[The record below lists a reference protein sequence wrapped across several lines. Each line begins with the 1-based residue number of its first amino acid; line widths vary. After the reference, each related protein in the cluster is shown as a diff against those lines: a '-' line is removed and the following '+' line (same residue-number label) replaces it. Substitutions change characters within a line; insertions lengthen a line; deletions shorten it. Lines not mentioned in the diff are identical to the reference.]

1 MATKGKLQRYSSILM
16 AGLRLTDL
24 AAIGFSGWISYWLR
38 YGETPDERT
47 LYGLIMAVLLTIVIF
62 PNFKLYEMWRGREVA
77 AELRSLLLAW
87 LSVLAGL
94 MLIALLTKTTG
105 YYSRIWIITWVLSG
119 FIALTVFR
127 LGLRY
132 SQRWLRAQGFNIR
145 TLVIVGTGE
154 LAQYTANRVLQ
165 CHTAGFRLIG
175 FLDDNAVPMPEL
187 IKLRPMVGDIDE
199 LADYVRD
206 HEVDEV
212 WIALPWGDRE
222 KIIRVLSN
230 LANSTANIR
239 IVPDL
244 FSYQLFTSSLMT
256 IMDVP
261 VLNLSHSS
269 IVGINSLLKEILD
282 RVLAVFIMVILFPLM
297 VAIALSVKLSSPGP
311 VLFRQQRYGID
322 GRKIEIWKFRTM
334 KIHAEEARYTQ
345 ATRNDPRVT
354 RLGAFLRRTSLDEL
368 PQFINVLQGRLSI
381 VGPRPH
387 PVPMDEQYR
396 DVIGSYMLRYK
407 VKPGITGLA
416 QVNGYRGQTDTQDK
430 IERRLK
436 CDLEYIEH
444 WSLWLDIKI
453 ILLTAVKGFYSKNAY

>member
-1 MATKGKLQRYSSILM
+1 M

-24 AAIGFSGWISYWLR
+24 AAIGFSGWSSYWFR
-38 YGETPDERT
+38 YGEAPDERT
-47 LYGLIMAVLLTIVIF
+47 LYGLIMAVLLAMVIF
-62 PNFKLYEMWRGREVA
+62 PNFKLYEMWRGREVT

-94 MLIALLTKTTG
+94 MLIALFTKTTSH
-105 YYSRIWIITWVLSG
+105 YSRIWMGSWALSG
-119 FIALTVFR
+119 FIAFAVLR

-132 SQRWLRAQGFNIR
+132 TQRWLRSQGFNIR

-154 LAQYTANRVLQ
+154 LAEYTANKVLEYR
-165 CHTAGFRLIG
+165 TAGFQLIG
-175 FLDDNAVPMPEL
+175 FADDNPAPMTQLLEH
-187 IKLRPMVGDIDE
+187 RPVVGVIAE
-199 LADYVRD
+199 LADYVRGE
-206 HEVDEV
+206 EVDEV
-212 WIALPWGDRE
+212 WIAVPWVDRE
-222 KIIRVLSN
+222 KITGILQNLSS
-230 LANSTANIR
+230 STSNIR

-269 IVGINSLLKEILD
+269 IAGMNSLLKEMLD
-282 RVLAVFIMVILFPLM
+282 RILATVIMLVLSPLM
-297 VAIALSVKLSSPGP
+297 VAIAFGVKLSSPGP

-322 GRKIEIWKFRTM
+322 GREVEVWKFRTM
-334 KIHAEEARYTQ
+334 KVHAEETRYTQ

-354 RLGAFLRRTSLDEL
+354 RFGAFLRRTSLDEL

-387 PVPMDEQYR
+387 PVAMDEQYR
-396 DVIGSYMLRYK
+396 HVISSYMLRYK

-430 IERRLK
+430 IERRLE
-436 CDLEYIEH
+436 CDLAYIRN
-444 WSLWLDIKI
+444 WSLWLDLKI
-453 ILLTAVKGFYSKNAY
+453 ILLTVCKGFYSKSAY